1 MCELDF
7 DKDLVTKAIIV
18 SNNVWNQ
25 FLAIKS
31 NKKNFDKFR
40 YKSLANEK
48 TLRILFFDLL
58 TIEANVTISLKIV
71 TKELDFIKDV
81 DIDNK
86 FKEKKKSYTNI
97 ATILNR
103 EQTKLNRKTT
113 INKTKQNKIFVLLT
127 SKTSLNFLIFTFF
140 FVFFLKRLV
149 ANQNTFAQKR
159 KQITSKLFV
168 QTIKDLNRKIDNIV
182 IKIIAK
188 TKCKV
193 ATISL
198 SKAA

>member
-1 MCELDF
+1 
-7 DKDLVTKAIIV
+7 
-18 SNNVWNQ
+18 
-25 FLAIKS
+25 
-31 NKKNFDKFR
+31 
-40 YKSLANEK
+40 
-48 TLRILFFDLL
+48 LRILFFDLL